1 MDGGRSRHSDRRPE
15 SKAKRLVAMA
25 ATYTDSP
32 KCKPGTC
39 SQPGTARDFYI
50 TYIPLRTREFCLKI
64 GDENVLIQVGERQ
77 LGK

>member
-1 MDGGRSRHSDRRPE
+1 
-15 SKAKRLVAMA
+15 MA
-25 ATYTDSP
+25 AAYTDSP

-39 SQPGTARDFYI
+39 SQPGSARDFYI